1 MLWVGLEG
9 GVVDRGDVCRRG
21 RGASS
26 KKGQAGDYSQ
36 AWSFRSCDPAG
47 PESLGRSGSRA
58 VFADWVDSAGGEGY
72 GGWAE
77 CYLIN
82 AVWIVDCRGITGQSG
97 STWDGRNPMGTW
109 VCRRSRTGLRSTGPP
124 AQVGWSGC
132 LAVCL
137 AIWVGRR
144 NPQPLAAASAPKC
157 SGSGSGIASL
167 RTDTLSAYLCTWVE
181 WQSEW
186 RWRWPLVGL
195 GPPMPCFCP
204 RLLAENL
211 GLSGLPPRG
220 ARGVVRL
227 LPGSQPGTPV
237 GRLVVGWLRCRE
249 RVCAECLFPVASC
262 HCSCC

>member
-1 MLWVGLEG
+1 MTLRGTASWTMLWG
-9 GVVDRGDVCRRG
+9 GVGGGIDCGDVCRRG

-82 AVWIVDCRGITGQSG
+82 AVWIVDCRGITGQTG
-97 STWDGRNPMGTW
+97 GTWDGRNPMGTW

-132 LAVCL
+132 LSGYLGGQEEPTTPRSCICAQVFWLGQWHCL
-137 AIWVGRR
+137 
-144 NPQPLAAASAPKC
+144 
-157 SGSGSGIASL
+157 IA
-167 RTDTLSAYLCTWVE
+167 Y
-181 WQSEW
+181 
-186 RWRWPLVGL
+186 
-195 GPPMPCFCP
+195 
-204 RLLAENL
+204 
-211 GLSGLPPRG
+211 
-220 ARGVVRL
+220 
-227 LPGSQPGTPV
+227 
-237 GRLVVGWLRCRE
+237 
-249 RVCAECLFPVASC
+249 
-262 HCSCC
+262 